1 MVQLSLMPDI
11 DFSNEENRR
20 GVDTTCIICLED
32 MKVAKKLNC
41 GHMFHQ
47 QCLRSLVEHNAQC
60 PTCRTQI
67 VLTPRETQPRPQDRP
82 NQT

>member
-1 MVQLSLMPDI
+1 MPDI
-11 DFSNEENRR
+11 DFTVEENRH
-20 GVDTTCIICLED
+20 GVDTTCIICLEE
-32 MKVAKKLNC
+32 MKIAKKLNC

-67 VLTPRETQPRPQDRP
+67 TFQANANRQQNPRGPG
-82 NQT
+82 NN